1 MGFSIS
7 WLGLRGLN
15 IKEAA
20 TLLQLEVG
28 DQIDAFD
35 APMSIYANENWAIAI
50 LDECRFPGPPDQFL
64 AAISKGRELIVVHVE
79 EHVMFS
85 HAELWRD
92 GSIVWKVGHSGDQDV
107 WDFHATG
114 DVPASLE
121 TLRQQVFS
129 KQGEEEEVDDDY
141 VFDIPLDLAA
151 ELTSFRHDEWVPD
164 RLFFELVEKAT

>member
-7 WLGLRGLN
+7 WLGLRGLG
-15 IKEAA
+15 IEEAA
-20 TLLQLEVG
+20 ALLQVEVG

-35 APMSIYANENWAIAI
+35 APMNAYANENWAIVI

-64 AAISKGRELIVVHVE
+64 AAISKGRELVVVHIE

-92 GSIVWKVGHSGDQDV
+92 GRSVWKVGHSGDQNVRDL
-107 WDFHATG
+107 HATG
-114 DVPASLE
+114 DLSASFE
-121 TLRQQVFS
+121 TLRQQAFS
-129 KQGEEEEVDDDY
+129 KQDEEDDVDY

-151 ELTSFRHDEWVPD
+151 ELTSFRHDEWAPD
-164 RLFFELVEKAT
+164 RLFFELVEKRA

>member
-1 MGFSIS
+1 MGFSVS
-7 WLGLRGLN
+7 WLGLRGLG

-20 TLLQLEVG
+20 ALLQVEVG

-35 APMSIYANENWAIAI
+35 APMNAYANENWAIVI

-64 AAISKGRELIVVHVE
+64 AAISKGRELVVVHIE

-92 GSIVWKVGHSGDQDV
+92 GRSVWKVGHSGDQNIGDL
-107 WDFHATG
+107 HATG
-114 DVPASLE
+114 DIPASFE
-121 TLRQQVFS
+121 TLRQQALS
-129 KQGEEEEVDDDY
+129 KQGDEDDVDY

-151 ELTSFRHDEWVPD
+151 ELTSFRHDEWAPD
-164 RLFFELVEKAT
+164 QLFFELVEKRA